1 MYVPDGKGAQLQA
14 QGIWCG
20 EGDDQERFLADLR
33 ALRDAAALGYD
44 ELAVRTHY
52 PDDILKEAESG
63 PSLPGLPVLAAYVR
77 ACDGDVPEWEERWR
91 RLGFD
96 SRADPGLPVRP
107 PGASPA
113 AAAGARVSVEV
124 APPDAYDP
132 ERIRAVLRGIHH
144 SDRTRGTASRGSAVP
159 GRVDAGAPG
168 PAMAPPRTQEFRP
181 GWNAGTS
188 QNDGW
193 SETTGPSLPDIAEG
207 TSHPQPSGG
216 TGLQPDERPRFHDDV
231 ADPGGAP
238 ANGNGNHHRS
248 QPSGASGPG
257 TQDEARADAIRRDP
271 FSTDW
276 LQDSEPTA
284 GDGTESGWQDH
295 ADTGPSPAAADSW
308 FTPPERED
316 TGLAP
321 QFALL
326 EQGDTEL
333 AASPSA
339 ESSAAGP
346 LAAGSLAAGSPATGS
361 LAADALGAGTL
372 AAESPAAGTPAAG
385 TLAADTLAAGTLD
398 TADRTA
404 PVPVADVSVAPAR
417 TAAGSAVPPR
427 QATPTR
433 EQPSDRLFLVRLLV
447 VIVVA
452 ALIGSVLVLLLR

>member
-14 QGIWCG
+14 QGIWSAG

-144 SDRTRGTASRGSAVP
+144 SDRSTRGTASRGSAVP

-193 SETTGPSLPDIAEG
+193 GETTGPSLPDI
-207 TSHPQPSGG
+207 
-216 TGLQPDERPRFHDDV
+216 DERH
-231 ADPGGAP
+231 
-238 ANGNGNHHRS
+238 
-248 QPSGASGPG
+248 
-257 TQDEARADAIRRDP
+257 
-271 FSTDW
+271 
-276 LQDSEPTA
+276 
-284 GDGTESGWQDH
+284 
-295 ADTGPSPAAADSW
+295 
-308 FTPPERED
+308 
-316 TGLAP
+316 LA
-321 QFALL
+321 
-326 EQGDTEL
+326 
-333 AASPSA
+333 PSA
-339 ESSAAGP
+339 ERGDRPPAG
-346 LAAGSLAAGSPATGS
+346 
-361 LAADALGAGTL
+361 
-372 AAESPAAGTPAAG
+372 
-385 TLAADTLAAGTLD
+385 
-398 TADRTA
+398 R
-404 PVPVADVSVAPAR
+404 APAL
-417 TAAGSAVPPR
+417 PR
-427 QATPTR
+427 RRSRPGRRACQR
-433 EQPSDRLFLVRLLV
+433 EREPSP
-447 VIVVA
+447 
-452 ALIGSVLVLLLR
+452 